1 MTDRDLVRAL
11 RSSRVPAA
19 SSCAQLY
26 DAYGAELYQRCW
38 RTLRDSD
45 AAQAAVR
52 DTLIVARS
60 HVDQLTDPTRLR
72 DWLFAIAS
80 AECER
85 HRETVEALDGPDAR
99 PVGEAAGSADGPE
112 PHLPPASLRLRV
124 LSCVS
129 SPGFAGYRAHVAE
142 RADRFDRHGFPD
154 PQPRPRDRP
163 SSYVLPGLLVA
174 VCALLLLLLVVVE
187 FLEVAPG
194 AVSGWTVGT
203 LPSRNG

>member
-38 RTLRDSD
+38 LTLRDCD

-60 HVDQLTDPTRLR
+60 HADQLVDPTRLR
-72 DWLFAIAS
+72 DWLLAIAS

-85 HRETVEALDGPDAR
+85 HRGTVEAVRGPGGRPAEDAAD
-99 PVGEAAGSADGPE
+99 AADAAHP
-112 PHLPPASLRLRV
+112 PPASLRLRV

-129 SPGFAGYRAHVAE
+129 SPGLAGYRAHVAD
-142 RADRFDRHGFPD
+142 RADRFDRYGFPD
-154 PQPRPRDRP
+154 PRARTRHRP
-163 SSYVLPGLLVA
+163 SSYLLPGLLVTA
-174 VCALLLLLLVVVE
+174 CALLLLLLVLME
-187 FLEVAPG
+187 FLEVAP
-194 AVSGWTVGT
+194 AALSGWTAGT
-203 LPSRNG
+203 GTSRGG